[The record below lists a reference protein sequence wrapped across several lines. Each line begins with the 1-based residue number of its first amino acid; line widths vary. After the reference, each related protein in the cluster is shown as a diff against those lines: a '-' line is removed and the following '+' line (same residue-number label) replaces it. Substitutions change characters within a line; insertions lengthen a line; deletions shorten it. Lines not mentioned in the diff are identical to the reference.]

1 MTVIDK
7 KAVGKRIKR
16 IRTEKFEK
24 KMTLEDF
31 GNLISPPAGRALV
44 SHWERGINLPN
55 TDRLKQIALLGN
67 VSTDYLLF
75 GKEKNGYGDK
85 IKSIRDNIKIPKE
98 VFASRLGV
106 SIETIDD
113 FEEENSLPTK
123 IQLEEIAKIGNTTV
137 DEIVWDIP
145 NDISLPIKE
154 QFEST
159 QSLIKKYLN
168 DTEQVSSENFFSM
181 MDTLLQLQLGDE
193 NDKRI
198 FSEISKIVA
207 SLIYLSNTGPDSIYP
222 SDYSKLDK
230 KLNES
235 LENINNA
242 SLNIKEIS
250 LEKRTKF

>member
-1 MTVIDK
+1 MTIMDNK
-7 KAVGKRIKR
+7 EIGKRIKQ
-16 IRTEKFEK
+16 IRTNSFSTKLTQTEFGQLLTPPVK
-24 KMTLEDF
+24 KSSVR
-31 GNLISPPAGRALV
+31 N
-44 SHWERGINLPN
+44 WESGDNLPSS
-55 TDRLKQIALLGN
+55 DRLKQIAKLGN
-67 VSTDYLLF
+67 VTIDYLLL
-75 GKEKNGYGDK
+75 GKKKIGYGDK
-85 IKSIRDNIKIPKE
+85 IKSIRESNKMRKE
-98 VFASRLGV
+98 IFASRLGV

-222 SDYSKLDK
+222 SNYSKLDK